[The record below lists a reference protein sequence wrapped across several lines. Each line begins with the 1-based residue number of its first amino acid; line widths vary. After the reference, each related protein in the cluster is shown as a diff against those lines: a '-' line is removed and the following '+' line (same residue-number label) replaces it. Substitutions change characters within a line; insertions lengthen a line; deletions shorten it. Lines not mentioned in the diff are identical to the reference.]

1 MTDTLRITT
10 CMYGGN
16 SRIAFIA
23 GVGFALVELIVA
35 SRRHHGEGD
44 VPGFEWLPDTAG
56 VDLPRVSLDV
66 IAGASA
72 GGVAGGVLG
81 KMLFHSA
88 DPEDDFRRAAAL
100 FVDQMDV
107 ALFSRPQACPTAIF
121 DKSPLTVGVPARPD
135 SGPQGERPGAQRSRS
150 SQSWTAAE
158 TNERTRGG
166 TRASPKAAER
176 EHRDFEGSFRAMLDV
191 NLPTAETPALQP
203 GGELWL
209 ALTQLSGALEY
220 FGQPVDGQADADD
233 LPVEDL
239 NYLEGRRFDLVDYES
254 MRADLADAV
263 EATSANPFGF
273 SPRFICDHTAIG
285 GYIAWLKTRSQF
297 DPNVPQMT
305 LPDPPPPELSAYFDG
320 GALDNRPLGMAIDA
334 MFRRGVGTEAGD
346 VAAVLLVDPDAQTAA
361 QTYGGILDTADDG
374 RREPHL
380 TDQLAGLARGYRI
393 LRHERINP
401 DLQRLVT
408 WQERTRLHAR
418 MQSQTC
424 EVAPSDAAL
433 ATAADLI
440 LFAGNWQRRLTRSSE
455 ACRRLLDLAHALAN
469 RPHGHRDRQAL
480 LLAGLRVRRL
490 IAMQDRWR
498 EMARL
503 GRADAP
509 ARLTAVQAL
518 LDAELDAMYAR
529 ADALGAASPTAL
541 HHLVQEATMGAPL
554 PRGGRPVELA
564 LRRVGPPEGGL
575 ASSGLGGTIG
585 FFDRDLRAHDLLVG
599 MALGRQAVAR
609 LLPDS
614 ARGLWRSHFEL
625 DADPRRCANA
635 VCWFETAQ
643 GGLPWADWEA
653 ARARI
658 DARRSPDQDTLIA
671 PSTRAYYPE
680 LLETAAHVLERL
692 WVLSALASDRRD
704 NALYGLNRGP
714 LALFTRF
721 FVPRMLRADARL
733 VRTFKDPQ
741 PIRRFK
747 IGLFAVPLL
756 FFFAVGTLSATLVST
771 LGIEA
776 WWLRAFAIGGLGLVI
791 GALPVGVGWLI
802 YGQRAKALR
811 ARCAAE
817 GPAMTPASPAPA
829 RSTGAPPGPGRS
841 GAPTP

>member
-35 SRRHHGEGD
+35 SRRHHGEGE

-107 ALFSRPQACPTAIF
+107 SLFARPQACPTAIF
-121 DKSPLTVGVPARPD
+121 DKTPLTVGVPERPD
-135 SGPQGERPGAQRSRS
+135 
-150 SQSWTAAE
+150 
-158 TNERTRGG
+158 
-166 TRASPKAAER
+166 
-176 EHRDFEGSFRAMLDV
+176 SFRAMLDV
-191 NLPTAETPALQP
+191 NLPTAEAPALQP
-203 GGELWL
+203 DGELWL

-220 FGQPVDGQADADD
+220 FGQAVDDGEAGD

-239 NYLEGRRFDLVDYES
+239 NYLEGRRFDLIDYAS
-254 MRADLADAV
+254 MRADLAEAV

-273 SPRFICDHTAIG
+273 SPRFICDHTAVG
-285 GYIAWLKTRSQF
+285 GYATWLALRSQF
-297 DPNVPQMT
+297 DPAVPQLTM
-305 LPDPPPPELSAYFDG
+305 PEPPPPELSAYFDG

-334 MFRRGVGTEAGD
+334 LFRRGVGTEPGD

-361 QTYGGILDTADDG
+361 QTYGSILDTAADG

-408 WQERTRLHAR
+408 WQARTRLHAR
-418 MQSQTC
+418 LQS
-424 EVAPSDAAL
+424 EDVEAPSDAAL

-440 LFAGNWQRRLTRSSE
+440 LFGGNWQRRRAPDRGAL
-455 ACRRLLDLAHALAN
+455 ARLVALAHALAN
-469 RPHGHRDRQAL
+469 RPHAHRDRQAL

-490 IAMQDRWR
+490 LAMQDRWR
-498 EMARL
+498 EMKRLARP
-503 GRADAP
+503 DAP
-509 ARLTAVQAL
+509 ARLEAVQTL
-518 LDAELDAMYAR
+518 LDAELAAMDAR
-529 ADALGAASPTAL
+529 ASALGLASSPAL
-541 HHLVQEATMGAPL
+541 RRLVHEATMGAPL
-554 PRGGRPVELA
+554 PPDGRPVELA

-575 ASSGLGGTIG
+575 ASSDLGGTIG

-609 LLPDS
+609 LLPES
-614 ARGLWRSHFEL
+614 ARALWQSHFEL
-625 DADPRRCANA
+625 DADPRACANA
-635 VCWFETAQ
+635 VCWFETAE

-658 DARRSPDQDTLIA
+658 AARRPLDEGALVA
-671 PSTRAYYPE
+671 PTTRAYYPE
-680 LLETAAHVLERL
+680 LLETVAHVLERL
-692 WVLSALASDRRD
+692 WVLSALAGGRRD
-704 NALYGLNRGP
+704 NVLYGLNRGP

-721 FVPRMLRADARL
+721 FVPRMLRTDARL
-733 VRTFKDPQ
+733 VRAFKDPD
-741 PIRRFK
+741 PIRRVK
-747 IGLFAVPLL
+747 IGLLAVPLL
-756 FFFAVGTLSATLVST
+756 FFLGVGMLSASLVHT
-771 LGIEA
+771 WGIEA
-776 WWLRAFAIGGLGLVI
+776 WWLRAMAIGGVGLVI
-791 GALPVGVGWLI
+791 GAAPVAIGWFV
-802 YGQRAKALR
+802 YARRAKALR
-811 ARCAAE
+811 AACAMGGA
-817 GPAMTPASPAPA
+817 GVKTPASPAPA
-829 RSTGAPPGPGRS
+829 RSAAAPPGPGQS
-841 GAPTP
+841 DGPAP